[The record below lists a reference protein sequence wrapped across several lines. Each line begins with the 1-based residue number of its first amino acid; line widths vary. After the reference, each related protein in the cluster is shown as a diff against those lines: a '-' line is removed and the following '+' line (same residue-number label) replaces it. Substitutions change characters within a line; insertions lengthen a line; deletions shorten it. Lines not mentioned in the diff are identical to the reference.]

1 MKKEEIINLKQL
13 IINDELFKEK
23 QRKVHFFL
31 DKKYSIRLS
40 DIYKKKKKKEITTVN
55 IETKNNELIDDLDL
69 SMLFPINSAK
79 LYLNGRDLI
88 KEW

>member
-1 MKKEEIINLKQL
+1 MKKEEITNLKQL

-23 QRKVHFFL
+23 QRKIHFFL

-40 DIYKKKKKKEITTVN
+40 DIYKKKKEITTVN